1 MLYTL
6 TTSRLFACRL
16 PCSWARNV
24 ASCAE
29 KGEKATEPAYESID
43 KKGKGLGNKVLK
55 CAKDQTAANCTWSTS
70 DRGGLRTMN
79 VEVCCSTLM
88 CCDTI
93 APVQEGVRLADVII
107 LLRRYYSFLDKA
119 GKRAFIADRTSVK
132 SEKVDESIE
141 LLVRTNF
148 FSHPHSHTQSL
159 TDAG

>member
-1 MLYTL
+1 MALRAVRHRAKRPPNPL
-6 TTSRLFACRL
+6 SKR
-16 PCSWARNV
+16 SI
-24 ASCAE
+24 
-29 KGEKATEPAYESID
+29 KKAKVLA
-43 KKGKGLGNKVLK
+43 NKLLK

-119 GKRAFIADRTSVK
+119 GKRAFMADRTSVK